1 MAMPNEPQ
9 SMANHARYVPGY
21 HFVLFGMLVL
31 NLLFSIYHL
40 RHFSGTALFGL
51 VVAVSLILV
60 AWYERVFALS
70 VQDRVIRLEERLRI
84 EKLCPDLAGR
94 AAGLD
99 VKQIVALRFASDE
112 ELPALLRKVL
122 DEDIRSQKA
131 IKGQIRNWRA
141 DHVRA

>member
-1 MAMPNEPQ
+1 MAMSSEPQ
-9 SMANHARYVPGY
+9 NLANHVRYVPGY
-21 HFVLFGMLVL
+21 HYVLFAMLAL
-31 NLLFSIYHL
+31 NFLFSIYHL

-94 AAGLD
+94 AAGLG

-122 DEDIRSQKA
+122 DEDIGSQKA
-131 IKGQIRNWRA
+131 IKDQIRNWRA
-141 DHVRA
+141 DYMRA